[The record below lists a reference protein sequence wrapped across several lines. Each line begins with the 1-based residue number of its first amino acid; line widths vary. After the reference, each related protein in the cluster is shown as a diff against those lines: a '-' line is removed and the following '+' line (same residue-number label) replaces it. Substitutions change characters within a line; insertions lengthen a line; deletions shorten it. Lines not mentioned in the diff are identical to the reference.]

1 MKTFF
6 LKIIRKLKESH
17 NKQKKEWGTYG
28 MLGLI
33 FMVLPDIIYIF
44 SDEQLIPMFLNDL
57 NVYLYIVSA
66 FFFYYISMIKMKKHL
81 KLLLFTGLALE
92 KN

>member
-17 NKQKKEWGTYG
+17 NEQNKEWGTCG

-33 FMVLPDIIYIF
+33 FMVLPDIIYIL

-57 NVYLYIVSA
+57 NVYLYIVAA
-66 FFFYYISMIKMKKHL
+66 FF
-81 KLLLFTGLALE
+81 LLLSIY
-92 KN
+92 KYN

>member
-6 LKIIRKLKESH
+6 FKIIRKLKESH
-17 NKQKKEWGTYG
+17 NEQKKEWGTYG

-33 FMVLPDIIYIF
+33 FMVLPDIIYIL

-57 NVYLYIVSA
+57 NFYLYIVAA
-66 FFFYYISMIKMKKHL
+66 FFF
-81 KLLLFTGLALE
+81 LLSIY
-92 KN
+92 KYD

>member
-17 NKQKKEWGTYG
+17 NEQKKEWGTYG

-33 FMVLPDIIYIF
+33 FFVLPNIIYIL

-57 NVYLYIVSA
+57 NVYLYIISA
-66 FFFYYISMIKMKKHL
+66 FFF
-81 KLLLFTGLALE
+81 LLSIY
-92 KN
+92 KYD

>member
-17 NKQKKEWGTYG
+17 NEQKKEWGTYG

-33 FMVLPDIIYIF
+33 FMVLPDIIYIL

-57 NVYLYIVSA
+57 NTYLYIVA
-66 FFFYYISMIKMKKHL
+66 TFFFLLSMYKY
-81 KLLLFTGLALE
+81 
-92 KN
+92 N

>member
-1 MKTFF
+1 MTLHNTYENIFF
-6 LKIIRKLKESH
+6 FKIIRKLKESH

-33 FMVLPDIIYIF
+33 FMVLPDIIYIL

-66 FFFYYISMIKMKKHL
+66 FFF
-81 KLLLFTGLALE
+81 LLSIY
-92 KN
+92 KYD

>member
-17 NKQKKEWGTYG
+17 NEQKKEWGTYG

-33 FMVLPDIIYIF
+33 FMVLPDIIYIL

-57 NVYLYIVSA
+57 NVYLYIVAAS
-66 FFFYYISMIKMKKHL
+66 FF
-81 KLLLFTGLALE
+81 LLSIY
-92 KN
+92 KYD

>member
-1 MKTFF
+1 MTLRNTYENIF

-17 NKQKKEWGTYG
+17 NEQKKEWGTYG

-66 FFFYYISMIKMKKHL
+66 FFF
-81 KLLLFTGLALE
+81 LLSIY
-92 KN
+92 KYD